1 MIDLRFM
8 LLKPKLE
15 RINDTYKTETENY
28 DIINFDYKGYSSF
41 QMAVFLKAVNEV
53 YGENIDNQME
63 IRFCID
69 SLFERNATMV
79 KIQFVVFVVGFLM
92 PFMIQILNEATNNLV
107 VGLNVMCM
115 ITQILF
121 LT

>member
-15 RINDTYKTETENY
+15 RINDTYKTETDNF

-53 YGENIDNQME
+53 YGDNIDNQME
-63 IRFCID
+63 IRFCMD
-69 SLFERNATMV
+69 SLFERNARMV
-79 KIQFVVFVVGFLM
+79 KIQFVVFVVGFLI
-92 PFMIQILNEATNNLV
+92 PFMIQILNACTNELV
-107 VGLNVMCM
+107 VGLNVICL